1 MKKRRIVLA
10 SILKPVDDTRMSEKL
25 AASLAKT
32 EEYEVYVI
40 GYPSR
45 TETPADTIIRTP
57 LKPFTR
63 ISIGRV
69 LAPLAVLKNCIEV
82 KPELLIVNTH
92 ELLMVSIVNR
102 ILFGSRIVYD
112 IQENYARNI
121 LHTTAFA
128 WPLRPLL
135 AGWVRLKEML
145 LTPLFH
151 GVLLAEKCY
160 ENELPFVRSKN
171 MVLENKAVVP
181 TNFNRQP
188 PADKI
193 RLVFTGTLAESTGV
207 FQAINLAQ
215 KLHPL
220 NPKVELE
227 IIGYCVVPAT
237 LQKIKSAIAGC
248 AFIKLTGGDQL
259 VPHPE
264 ILEAIRTASF
274 GIICYPPAPHI
285 RGKVPTKLYEYL
297 ACQLPILLQP
307 EPAWAELCEPHHAAI
322 AVDFDSPDLSKILV
336 QLNDSFYTSQPLN
349 VTWRDE
355 EARFLEQVRKFLI

>member
-25 AASLAKT
+25 AASLARL
-32 EEYEVYVI
+32 EGYEVYVI
-40 GYPSR
+40 GYPSQSK
-45 TETPADTIIRTP
+45 TPADSIIRIP
-57 LKPFTR
+57 LKPFSR
-63 ISIGRV
+63 ISIGRL
-69 LAPLAVLKNCIEV
+69 LAPLAVLKKCIQV
-82 KPELLIVNTH
+82 KPEILIVNTH
-92 ELLMVSIVNR
+92 ELLIVSVVNR
-102 ILFGSRIVYD
+102 ILFGTKIVYD

-128 WPLRPLL
+128 WPLKPLL
-135 AGWVRLKEML
+135 AGWVRFKEML

-160 ENELPFVRSKN
+160 ANELPFVRSKSL
-171 MVLENKAVVP
+171 VLENKAVVP
-181 TNFNRQP
+181 ANFIRQP

-193 RLVFTGTLAESTGV
+193 KLVFTGTLAESTGV
-207 FQAINLAQ
+207 FQAISLAL
-215 KLHPL
+215 KLHQL

-227 IIGYCVVPAT
+227 IIGYCALPAT
-237 LQKIKSAIAGC
+237 LLKIKSAIAGC
-248 AFIKLTGGDQL
+248 SFIKLTGGDQL
-259 VPHPE
+259 VPHTE

-307 EPAWAELCEPHHAAI
+307 EPAWIELCEPHHAAI
-322 AVDFDSPDLSKILV
+322 AVDFDNPDFPKILA
-336 QLNDSFYTSQPLN
+336 QLNDSFYTSQPMN

-355 EARFLEQVRKFLI
+355 EAQFLEQVRKFLT

>member
-32 EEYEVYVI
+32 EAHEVYVI

-45 TETPADTIIRTP
+45 TKTPADSI
-57 LKPFTR
+57 TR
-63 ISIGRV
+63 IHLKSFKRISFGRL
-69 LAPLAVLKNCIEV
+69 LAPLAVLKNCIQV

-102 ILFGSRIVYD
+102 ILFGTKIVYD

-160 ENELPFVRSKN
+160 ENELPFVRAKSL
-171 MVLENKAVVP
+171 VLENKAVVP
-181 TNFNRQP
+181 ANFKRQSP
-188 PADKI
+188 TDKI
-193 RLVFTGTLAESTGV
+193 KLVFTGTIAESTGV

-220 NPKVELE
+220 KPKVELE
-227 IIGYCVVPAT
+227 IIGYCAVPAT

-259 VPHPE
+259 VPHTL

-274 GIICYPPAPHI
+274 GIICYPRAPHI

-307 EPAWAELCEPHHAAI
+307 EPVWAELCEPHHAAVM
-322 AVDFDSPDLSKILV
+322 VDFDNPDLPKILT
-336 QLNDSFYTSQPLN
+336 QLNDSFYTSRPMN
-349 VTWRDE
+349 VTWQDE
-355 EARFLEQVRKFLI
+355 EARFLDHVRKFLI

>member
-25 AASLAKT
+25 AASLAKL
-32 EEYEVYVI
+32 EDYEVYVI

-45 TETPADTIIRTP
+45 IKTPADSI
-57 LKPFTR
+57 TR
-63 ISIGRV
+63 ITLKSFKRISTERL
-69 LAPLAVLKNCIEV
+69 LAPLAVLKSCIQV

-92 ELLMVSIVNR
+92 ELLMVSVVNR
-102 ILFGSRIVYD
+102 ILFGTKIVYD

-121 LHTTAFA
+121 LHTTAFS

-160 ENELPFVRSKN
+160 ENELPFVRSKSL
-171 MVLENKAVVP
+171 VLENKAVVP
-181 TNFNRQP
+181 ANFNHQP

-193 RLVFTGTLAESTGV
+193 KLVFTGTLAESTGV
-207 FQAINLAQ
+207 FQAINLAL

-227 IIGYCVVPAT
+227 IIGYCAVPAT
-237 LQKIKSAIAGC
+237 LLKIKSAIAGC
-248 AFIKLTGGDQL
+248 SFIKLTGGDQL
-259 VPHPE
+259 VPHAE

-274 GIICYPPAPHI
+274 GIICYPLAPHI

-307 EPAWAELCEPHHAAI
+307 EPAWAKLCEPHHAAVT
-322 AVDFDSPDLSKILV
+322 VDFDNPDLPKILA
-336 QLNDSFYTSQPLN
+336 QRNDSFYTSQPMN
-349 VTWRDE
+349 VTWQDE